1 MNGTFRDF
9 NLQIATR
16 KAYMLREQHPDS
28 IIFVI
33 YDYETQQHD
42 ALTHEQLEEL
52 CTLDEAG
59 NTFAFYIVSEL

>member
-1 MNGTFRDF
+1 
-9 NLQIATR
+9 
-16 KAYMLREQHPDS
+16 MLREQHPDS

-33 YDYETQQHD
+33 YDYEAQQHD

-59 NTFAFYIVSEL
+59 NSFAFYIVSEL